1 MSGITYHQASE
12 LIRSIHDMN
21 NTIKELS
28 DGLMNTQKDIV
39 RSCEHI
45 ANMTGPRAEPRT
57 EPLEVNEREIIAN
70 LSKENEEYKSI
81 INSIKEDVIKV
92 KNEYIGIKD
101 LYVRTESRL
110 KQVNN
115 ECKLLRE
122 ANESLAIECER
133 VNNLY
138 NNLLS
143 KNAVLEDM
151 NSKRDMLIVALGKE
165 NEICKK
171 LNEELEEKIKSLTS
185 YYDRYQ
191 SLKDIIEKYINDE

>member
-1 MSGITYHQASE
+1 MGGITYHQASE

-45 ANMTGPRAEPRT
+45 TNMTEPRT
-57 EPLEVNEREIIAN
+57 GPLEVNEREIIAN

-81 INSIKEDVIKV
+81 INNIKEDVIKV

-101 LYVRTESRL
+101 LYMRTESRL

-122 ANESLAIECER
+122 ANESLATECER

-138 NNLLS
+138 VET
-143 KNAVLEDM
+143 KNKNTVLEDM

-165 NEICKK
+165 NEICKR

-191 SLKDIIEKYINDE
+191 SLKDIIDKYLNDE

>member
-39 RSCEHI
+39 RSCEYI
-45 ANMTGPRAEPRT
+45 ANMTEPRK

-122 ANESLAIECER
+122 ANESLATECER

-138 NNLLS
+138 VET
-143 KNAVLEDM
+143 KNKNTILEDM

-165 NEICKK
+165 NEICKR

-191 SLKDIIEKYINDE
+191 SLKDIIDKYLNDE